1 MPIALK
7 TIPKGWEKIN
17 LGVAC
22 NFERGIEP
30 GADAY
35 NTEGVGE
42 RFLRVVDVTESRN
55 DPIYVDIRTTK
66 KLKENDI
73 ALTLDGTI
81 GAVKTGLNGIYS
93 TGIRKVSFKNGVNY
107 SRLLYYILQSNTIQK
122 IIDVYASGSTIKH
135 ASSAIPHLFTVIPN
149 SSSERNK
156 ITEVL
161 STIDGAIE
169 KTDALIEKYKRMK
182 TGMMQDL
189 FCYGIDDKGKIRS
202 EKTHKFKNSPLGKI
216 PEEWK
221 VVNILSFINQ
231 ADPNAIKPGPFG
243 SDLKKE
249 TYTENGFKVYGQEQ
263 VIAGNPDIG
272 NYWISKKKYNELVA
286 FKIAAGDVLISL
298 VGTIGNV
305 LVLPQNCSAG
315 IINPRLLKITPDV
328 NKCDMRFLVY
338 SLLHEKTNAQLNN
351 FATGGTMPVL
361 NKGIIENIAFVFP
374 PQKEQKLISGAIDRI
389 ENLTVRETLGREK
402 LASLKAGLMED
413 LLTGIVRVNNL
424 AK

>member
-1 MPIALK
+1 MAKTLK
-7 TIPKGWEKIN
+7 TIPKDWQKIN

-35 NTEGVGE
+35 NSEGIGE

-66 KLKENDI
+66 KLKEGDA

-81 GAVKTGLNGIYS
+81 GAVKTGLKGIYS
-93 TGIRKVSFKNGVNY
+93 TGIRKVSFRNGANS
-107 SRLLYYILQSNTIQK
+107 SRLLYYILQSNTIQRT
-122 IIDVYASGSTIKH
+122 IDVYASGSTIKH
-135 ASSAIPHLFTVIPN
+135 ASSAIPHLFTIIPN
-149 SSSERNK
+149 SPSEGNK
-156 ITEVL
+156 IAEIL
-161 STIDGAIE
+161 STIDDAIE

-189 FCYGIDDKGKIRS
+189 FRYGIDDKEKIRS

-221 VVNILSFINQ
+221 VVNIPSFINQ
-231 ADPNAIKPGPFG
+231 ADPNAIKSGPFG
-243 SDLKKE
+243 SNLKKE

-263 VIAGNPDIG
+263 VIAGNPNIG
-272 NYWISKKKYNELVA
+272 DYWISKKKYNELAA
-286 FKIAAGDVLISL
+286 FKITAGDILISL

-328 NKCDMRFLVY
+328 NKCNTRFLVY
-338 SLLHEKTNAQLNN
+338 SLLHEKTNLQLSNL
-351 FATGGTMPVL
+351 ATGGTMPVL
-361 NKGIIENIAFVFP
+361 NKGIVESISFVFP
-374 PQKEQKLISGAIDRI
+374 PQKEQKLISGVIDGI
-389 ENLTVRETLGREK
+389 EEVIVKETFEREK
-402 LASLKAGLMED
+402 LALLKAGLMED
-413 LLTGIVRVNNL
+413 LLAGTVRVNHL
-424 AK
+424 VK